1 MVLILSDMDGV
12 VWRGSKIIR
21 ENAEWLREAI
31 ETGVKVVFV
40 TNNSTRSRRVYA
52 ERLSNA
58 LGIDVGV
65 ESVITSGY
73 ATAVW
78 LKRRY
83 GPSRTIVV
91 GEDGLIEE
99 MVLQGHLVLNPYDPV
114 RCPVD
119 FVVVGMDRG
128 LNYAKL
134 AATHEAIRRCG
145 AELIATNPDTTYPVE
160 NGDHPGA
167 GSVLAFLTTSTGRK
181 PAAIIGKPYEPIAE
195 VAVPSR
201 EYGDVLIIGDR
212 CDTDIEWGRKLGA
225 KTVLVLTGLTKDPN
239 ACKADKVVKTLKDLE
254 LPRP

>member
-12 VWRGSKIIR
+12 VWRGSKIIE

-31 ETGVKVVFV
+31 ESSIRVVFV

-58 LGIDVGV
+58 LGIEVGV

-73 ATAVW
+73 AAAVW
-78 LKRRY
+78 LRRMY
-83 GPSRTIVV
+83 GPSRAIVV
-91 GEDGLIEE
+91 GEEGLIEE

-114 RCPVD
+114 KCPVD
-119 FVVVGMDRG
+119 NVVVGMDRG

-134 AATHEAIRRCG
+134 AAAHEAIRKCG
-145 AELIATNPDTTYPVE
+145 AKLIATNPDTTYPVE
-160 NGDHPGA
+160 DGDHPGA
-167 GSVLAFLTTSTGRK
+167 GSVLAFLTTSTGRE
-181 PAAIIGKPYEPIAE
+181 PAAIIGKPHEPIAE

-201 EYGDVLIIGDR
+201 EYGDVIIVGDR
-212 CDTDIEWGRKLGA
+212 CDTDIEWGRRLGA
-225 KTVLVLTGLTKDPN
+225 KTVLVLTGLTKEPG
-239 ACKADKVVKTLKDLE
+239 ACEADTVVKTLKYLE

>member
-12 VWRGSKIIR
+12 VWRGSRIIK
-21 ENAEWLREAI
+21 ENAEWLREAM
-31 ETGVKVVFV
+31 ESGVRVVFV

-58 LGIDVGV
+58 LGTGVGV

-78 LKRRY
+78 LRRRY

-91 GEDGLIEE
+91 GEEGLVEE

-134 AATHEAIRRCG
+134 AAAHEAIRRCG
-145 AELIATNPDTTYPVE
+145 AALIATNPDTTYPVE
-160 NGDHPGA
+160 DGDHPGA
-167 GSVLAFLTTSTGRK
+167 GSVLAFLRTSTGQE
-181 PAAIIGKPYEPIAE
+181 PVAIIGKPHEPIAG

-201 EYGDVLIIGDR
+201 DYGDVIIIGDR
-212 CDTDIEWGRKLGA
+212 CDTDIEWGRRLGA
-225 KTVLVLTGLTKDPN
+225 RTVLVLTGLTKSPG
-239 ACKADKVVKTLKDLE
+239 ACEADTVVRTLKDLE
-254 LPRP
+254 IPTP